1 MARSI
6 SRLARIWFDRE
17 GAVVAGAEEVEA
29 AVEAV
34 VVAWTAEMGI
44 TVAGVAV
51 AWPAAGVAA
60 GVAVAT
66 KAACPPSCV
75 GKTGLRTRDP
85 LGSIMESRAWRMV
98 FLWRSCPVELPPGTG
113 HGRYAW
119 SGGRRSSFSWSIHW
133 PGCTGVDMR
142 LRTVHIVR
150 YIHHPGSA
158 GEAWELRRVRRKV
171 PGRVQIIER
180 RGYVLI
186 RVIHTRIGAGECSSQ
201 HAKLCVQAFILG
213 VAFCE

>member
-60 GVAVAT
+60 GVAVAK

-98 FLWRSCPVELPPGTG
+98 FLWRSVSL
-113 HGRYAW
+113 W
-119 SGGRRSSFSWSIHW
+119 
-133 PGCTGVDMR
+133 
-142 LRTVHIVR
+142 RTAFLGMV
-150 YIHHPGSA
+150 
-158 GEAWELRRVRRKV
+158 
-171 PGRVQIIER
+171 
-180 RGYVLI
+180 
-186 RVIHTRIGAGECSSQ
+186 IGAKSKVG
-201 HAKLCVQAFILG
+201 ARL
-213 VAFCE
+213 VAEDDGAGTSGAG